1 MILMMNNHPIAVVAV
16 AVVIQ
21 VNLPTTHQQKKVTT
35 KMQKMVKAG
44 MMYLLQFLTN
54 QSMAGALDVNTVYNS
69 YTKLLLINDSRL
81 LVVLLTILRAL
92 L

>member
-1 MILMMNNHPIAVVAV
+1 MILMMNNHPIAVVV

-21 VNLPTTHQQKKVTT
+21 VTLPTTLQQKKVTT
-35 KMQKMVKAG
+35 KMQKRVKAG